1 MVIEPQR
8 VNNDNKV
15 TVEFTKGAS
24 DMKLCVSTNGVDFDL
39 KPNVTMTVVEV
50 ESVVSEL
57 VMGLQEEVTIPGTGL
72 DLATE
77 AFFIAVAGRRLDAAV
92 SCVGGERVSTI
103 AKVQDGLISVTITK
117 PVDRAQLCLVFPDH
131 MAMAFLPTMSVVYMD
146 EMPHISVPNMQPS
159 TQILPLHNIPV
170 FGDFEELSKNE
181 ELCSKLIVETM
192 CESDSDLKDL
202 FLNNTF
208 NNVTLV
214 RNGADSLSLTLRF
227 PEVMEVD
234 RVEMTAMSNETSPKS
249 FTVSAINAAGEKE
262 FIDSKELDNL
272 EFLDPY
278 YERVFD
284 NAIRYGRN

>member
-1 MVIEPQR
+1 M
-8 VNNDNKV
+8 
-15 TVEFTKGAS
+15 
-24 DMKLCVSTNGVDFDL
+24 
-39 KPNVTMTVVEV
+39 
-50 ESVVSEL
+50 
-57 VMGLQEEVTIPGTGL
+57 
-72 DLATE
+72 
-77 AFFIAVAGRRLDAAV
+77 
-92 SCVGGERVSTI
+92 
-103 AKVQDGLISVTITK
+103 
-117 PVDRAQLCLVFPDH
+117 
-131 MAMAFLPTMSVVYMD
+131 
-146 EMPHISVPNMQPS
+146 
-159 TQILPLHNIPV
+159 

-272 EFLDPY
+272 EFL
-278 YERVFD
+278 
-284 NAIRYGRN
+284 GSLL